1 MVETL
6 INMAQIFAS
15 SELATNI
22 AKFNIDPSICDFGKD

>member
-6 INMAQIFAS
+6 INIAQIFAS
-15 SELATNI
+15 SEFATNI